1 MDWILI
7 NAEVIRFR
15 KPNCTKELLV
25 VGGEY
30 QAKPHMCS
38 RLRGCISNSYED
50 PKGAEVREAEVTC

>member
-15 KPNCTKELLV
+15 KPNCTTELLV

-30 QAKPHMCS
+30 QAKPDISS
-38 RLRGCISNSYED
+38 RLRGCISN
-50 PKGAEVREAEVTC
+50 

>member
-15 KPNCTKELLV
+15 KPNCTTELLV

-30 QAKPHMCS
+30 QAKPDISC
-38 RLRGCISNSYED
+38 RLRGCISN
-50 PKGAEVREAEVTC
+50 